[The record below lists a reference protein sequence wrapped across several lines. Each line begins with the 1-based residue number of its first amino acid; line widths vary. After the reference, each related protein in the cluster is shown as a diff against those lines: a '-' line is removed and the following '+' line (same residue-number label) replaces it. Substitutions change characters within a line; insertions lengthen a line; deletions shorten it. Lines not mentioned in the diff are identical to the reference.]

1 MEKYILDT
9 NLFFNMQAGIDLG
22 KNTKETIESLTGQ
35 MKVLKSRKLAEFY
48 MPPRI
53 VEEFLSFF
61 ENKNEEYVQD
71 FLSTVI
77 VKSPTVGTSMLP
89 ATVFYS
95 IVDEI
100 RKRSYRGLNIA
111 EEEIEKAGQEMLQQ
125 QSLDKKDFQIKIGA
139 FIKKFRDR
147 YRNATR
153 YGFLDSVA
161 DLDVIV
167 LAKELDGTVVSTDEG
182 VIYWARLFGVR
193 EALPDVWKKQLS
205 EFALHHSE

>member
-1 MEKYILDT
+1 
-9 NLFFNMQAGIDLG
+9 
-22 KNTKETIESLTGQ
+22 
-35 MKVLKSRKLAEFY
+35 
-48 MPPRI
+48 
-53 VEEFLSFF
+53 
-61 ENKNEEYVQD
+61 
-71 FLSTVI
+71 
-77 VKSPTVGTSMLP
+77 
-89 ATVFYS
+89 
-95 IVDEI
+95 
-100 RKRSYRGLNIA
+100 
-111 EEEIEKAGQEMLQQ
+111 MLQQ

>member
-1 MEKYILDT
+1 
-9 NLFFNMQAGIDLG
+9 MQAGIDLG

-100 RKRSYRGLNIA
+100 RKRSYRGSNIA

>member
-1 MEKYILDT
+1 
-9 NLFFNMQAGIDLG
+9 MQAGIDLG

>member
-22 KNTKETIESLTGQ
+22 SNTKETLEALTAQ

-71 FLSTVI
+71 FLSAVV
-77 VKSPTVGTSMLP
+77 VKSPSVGDNMLP
-89 ATVFYS
+89 ASVFYS
-95 IVDEI
+95 LVDEI

-111 EEEIEKAGQEMLQQ
+111 EEEIEKAGQELMGQQ
-125 QSLDKKDFQIKIGA
+125 NLEKKDFQIKIGG

-167 LAKELDGTVVSTDEG
+167 LAKELHGTIVSTDEG
-182 VIYWARLFGVR
+182 VIYWARLFGAR

-205 EFALHHSE
+205 DLALHHSE